1 MREAHKKDLPVGFTR
16 VQSNPKLILKP
27 LPRVHRERIRNSAQK
42 VIKHL
47 KKTGQYIPGAY
58 VNQYGLARKVDKDGD
73 AEAGCVEK
81 KLMKFDFTPEKIM
94 LLLSNERLRI
104 FEDAWK
110 NPEREED
117 SLDCVEFT

>member
-1 MREAHKKDLPVGFTR
+1 
-16 VQSNPKLILKP
+16 
-27 LPRVHRERIRNSAQK
+27 
-42 VIKHL
+42 
-47 KKTGQYIPGAY
+47 
-58 VNQYGLARKVDKDGD
+58 
-73 AEAGCVEK
+73 
-81 KLMKFDFTPEKIM
+81 MKFDFTPEKIM